1 MSQIQKKNMDETDKA
16 LLGTQENNKIN
27 LNFPGL
33 SLFVRRWVRHIIV
46 HSPVYLDCKDLI
58 AISLEK
64 IVAQDMVFGRKSI
77 VLNIPMHR

>member
-1 MSQIQKKNMDETDKA
+1 M
-16 LLGTQENNKIN
+16 
-27 LNFPGL
+27 
-33 SLFVRRWVRHIIV
+33 

-64 IVAQDMVFGRKSI
+64 IVAQEMVFGRKSI